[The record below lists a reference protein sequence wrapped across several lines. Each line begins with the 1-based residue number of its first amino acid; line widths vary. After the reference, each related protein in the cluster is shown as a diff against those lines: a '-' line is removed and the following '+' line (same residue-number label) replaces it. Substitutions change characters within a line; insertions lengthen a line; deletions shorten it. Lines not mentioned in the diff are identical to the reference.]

1 MKFLWLLITSVNEP
15 DSEREKVLNAIT
27 IAIANYISNYVTN

>member
-1 MKFLWLLITSVNEP
+1 MKFLWPLITSVNEP
-15 DSEREKVLNAIT
+15 DNKREKVLNAIT